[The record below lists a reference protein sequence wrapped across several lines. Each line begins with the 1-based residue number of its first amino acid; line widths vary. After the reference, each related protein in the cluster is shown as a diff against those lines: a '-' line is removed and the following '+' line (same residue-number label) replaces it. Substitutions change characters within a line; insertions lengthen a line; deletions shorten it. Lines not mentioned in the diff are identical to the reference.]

1 MVRKMKKI
9 LLSAA
14 TLALVLTFA
23 GTAGAQAKPTV
34 KIFISPNSRIPSADI
49 MKNLVNKCPNATITL
64 DSLKSDFMLEAV
76 WAGKYRFTVYRR
88 GGTAVYA
95 TDTEWLSNA
104 VKDVCKFINSP
115 QGVAAEPAK

>member
-1 MVRKMKKI
+1 MNKM
-9 LLSAA
+9 LLGVA
-14 TLALVLTFA
+14 ALVLAFA
-23 GTAGAQAKPTV
+23 GTAGTAAAQAKPTV

-64 DSLKSDFMLEAV
+64 DSLKSDFMLEAI

-95 TDTEWLSNA
+95 TETEWISNA

>member
-1 MVRKMKKI
+1 MKKI

-64 DSLKSDFMLEAV
+64 DSLKSDFMLEAI